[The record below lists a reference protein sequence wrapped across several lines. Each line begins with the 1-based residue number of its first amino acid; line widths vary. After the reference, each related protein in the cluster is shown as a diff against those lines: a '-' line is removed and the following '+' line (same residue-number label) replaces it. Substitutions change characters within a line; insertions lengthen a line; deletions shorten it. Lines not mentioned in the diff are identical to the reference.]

1 MEKTKSTKPKSASR
15 KNTIIKK
22 KKEEKKKSVD
32 AKKIDYQ
39 YIEQLNSMWKK
50 NYKYIEL
57 QAIISKAKIDRTIE
71 DLIDNK
77 VNAEFNSMLYQIKKL
92 NGRYGE
98 KNRSYATI
106 KDELITLLKKYEKKL
121 YEIINNDVEELDN
134 LFIEMATLQY
144 KKLNT
149 IIENAILIM
158 EDKNNSIQKKIAQR
172 ISDSMKNLMALI
184 TNKTLD
190 KEAYIDVS
198 LYNKM
203 ADEIGIQN
211 EIDKKIILK
220 VNSKNEKYLIDVEEI
235 TIEIKKVEKKIEKI
249 NKKINQLILDSM
261 ESEEKSLSTDIKPK
275 FKEKVSLFFLSKFN
289 MPYLVRKRVLQPFE
303 ERILNYKG

>member
-22 KKEEKKKSVD
+22 KKEEKNKSVD

-57 QAIISKAKIDRTIE
+57 QAIVAKAKTDRVIE
-71 DLIDNK
+71 DSIDNK

-92 NGRYGE
+92 NSRYGE

-220 VNSKNEKYLIDVEEI
+220 VNSKNEKYLIEVEEI
-235 TIEIKKVEKKIEKI
+235 TIEIKKVEKR
-249 NKKINQLILDSM
+249 L
-261 ESEEKSLSTDIKPK
+261 
-275 FKEKVSLFFLSKFN
+275 
-289 MPYLVRKRVLQPFE
+289 RR
-303 ERILNYKG
+303 

>member
-1 MEKTKSTKPKSASR
+1 MEKTKQAKPKSASR
-15 KNTIIKK
+15 KNTNGKNKIV
-22 KKEEKKKSVD
+22 KESKTEKVVD
-32 AKKIDYQ
+32 VQ
-39 YIEQLNSMWKK
+39 YNKTLEDIWKK
-50 NYKYIEL
+50 NYKLIEL
-57 QAIISKAKIDRTIE
+57 QAIVSKAKSERIIE
-71 DLIDNK
+71 DLIDDK
-77 VNAEFNSMLYQIKKL
+77 VNAEFNGMLYQIKQL
-92 NGRYGE
+92 NRKYGE
-98 KNRSYATI
+98 KNRSYAEI
-106 KDELITLLKKYEKKL
+106 KDELITLLKRYEKKL
-121 YEIINNDVEELDN
+121 YEIIDNDVEELEN

-144 KKLNT
+144 QKLNT
-149 IIENAILIM
+149 IIENAIIIT
-158 EDKNNSIQKKIAQR
+158 EEKNNSIQKKIAQR

-190 KEAYIDVS
+190 KEGYIDVS

-220 VNSKNEKYLIDVEEI
+220 VNSKNEKYLIEVEEI

>member
-1 MEKTKSTKPKSASR
+1 M
-15 KNTIIKK
+15 
-22 KKEEKKKSVD
+22 
-32 AKKIDYQ
+32 
-39 YIEQLNSMWKK
+39 
-50 NYKYIEL
+50 
-57 QAIISKAKIDRTIE
+57 
-71 DLIDNK
+71 
-77 VNAEFNSMLYQIKKL
+77 
-92 NGRYGE
+92 
-98 KNRSYATI
+98 
-106 KDELITLLKKYEKKL
+106 LKKYEKKL

-220 VNSKNEKYLIDVEEI
+220 VNSKNEKYLIEVEEI

>member
-22 KKEEKKKSVD
+22 KKEEKNKSVD

-57 QAIISKAKIDRTIE
+57 QAIVAKAKTDRVIE
-71 DLIDNK
+71 DSIDNK

-92 NGRYGE
+92 NSRYGE

-220 VNSKNEKYLIDVEEI
+220 VNSKNEKYLIEVEEI

-261 ESEEKSLSTDIKPK
+261 ESEEKSLSTDIKPE